1 MPGREPVRTRAGG
14 TERRVRLAHLCGDV
28 AFCNR
33 RAYMGGNNSQN
44 DRFVYESGAGEAP
57 LPEPY
62 PEPVEVK
69 GIRLSGTEYEPRIVT
84 ERGLEARI
92 ANIVEPAIAG
102 LGYRLVRVKLSA
114 MNGTTLQIMAERP
127 DGSMSV
133 DDCEVVSR
141 DLSPLLDVE
150 DPIDREYH
158 LEVSSPGID
167 RPLVRHSDFETWGGH
182 LAKIELEQMLNGR
195 KRFRGRLAGVDGDH
209 VRVALENAAEGEP
222 HAMVPLA
229 GIAEAKLVLTDAL
242 INESLRRQKPPAGAD
257 GTDDDDAGGDAAPA
271 H

>member
-1 MPGREPVRTRAGG
+1 V
-14 TERRVRLAHLCGDV
+14 
-28 AFCNR
+28 N
-33 RAYMGGNNSQN
+33 
-44 DRFVYESGAGEAP
+44 
-57 LPEPY
+57 
-62 PEPVEVK
+62 
-69 GIRLSGTEYEPRIVT
+69 EPRIVT

-127 DGSMSV
+127 DGSMNV

-167 RPLVRHSDFETWGGH
+167 RPLVRRSDFETWGGH
-182 LAKIELEQMLNGR
+182 LAKIELEQAIEGR
-195 KRFRGRLAGVDGDH
+195 KRFRGKLAGVEGDS
-209 VRVALENAAEGEP
+209 VRVALEKADDGTVAL
-222 HAMVPLA
+222 VPLGA
-229 GIAEAKLVLTDAL
+229 IAEAKLVLTDDL
-242 INESLRRQKPPAGAD
+242 IKESLRRQKPPAGAE
-257 GTDDDDAGGDAAPA
+257 GTDDAGGDAAPA

>member
-1 MPGREPVRTRAGG
+1 MAVALSGLAPRGEIAFRQ
-14 TERRVRLAHLCGDV
+14 RRD
-28 AFCNR
+28 
-33 RAYMGGNNSQN
+33 YMGWNKSRN
-44 DRFVYESGAGEAP
+44 DRFVYEGGASEAP
-57 LPEPY
+57 LPMPY
-62 PEPVEVK
+62 PEPVEAK
-69 GIRLSGTEYEPRIVT
+69 GTCLSDSVDEPRIVT

-127 DGSMSV
+127 DGSMNV
-133 DDCEVVSR
+133 DDCEAISR

-167 RPLVRHSDFETWGGH
+167 RPLVRRSDFEQWGGH
-182 LAKIELEQMLNGR
+182 LAKIELEQALNGR
-195 KRFRGRLAGVDGDH
+195 KRFRGRLAGVDGGT
-209 VRVALENAAEGEP
+209 VRVALENASDGDA
-222 HAMVPLA
+222 HAVVPLA
-229 GIAEAKLVLTDAL
+229 SIGEAKLVLTDDL
-242 INESLRRQKPPAGAD
+242 IKESLRRQTPPSGAGE
-257 GTDDDDAGGDAAPA
+257 TDDAGGDAAPA